1 MLRHANPNDFDFI
14 KSLYFHKEINP
25 FLLYEMDEEPHFLP
39 IFQDLLDKNV
49 LFVFENANGTQN
61 ERIGMLKLQRH
72 TFRAQH
78 IAYLGGVAIAT
89 EYAGKGFA
97 QKMFIELI
105 EYAKTQSI
113 LRIELSTATT
123 NLRAMALYEKMGF
136 QKEGV
141 LRKYT
146 HLKSQNIYLD
156 EAMYA
161 ILL

>member
-1 MLRHANPNDFDFI
+1 MLRLATSNDFYFI

-25 FLLYEMDEEPHFLP
+25 FLLYEMAEESHFMP

-49 LFVFENANGTQN
+49 LFVFENEN
-61 ERIGMLKLQRH
+61 EQVGMLKLQPM
-72 TFRAQH
+72 TFRARH
-78 IAYLGGVAIAT
+78 IAYLGGVAIAP
-89 EYAGKGFA
+89 EHSGKGLA
-97 QKMFIELI
+97 QKMFLEMT

-113 LRIELSTATT
+113 LRIELSTATE
-123 NLRAMALYEKMGF
+123 NHRAIALYEKIGF

-146 HLKSQNIYLD
+146 HLKSENIYLD

>member
-1 MLRHANPNDFDFI
+1 MLRLATSKDFYFI

-25 FLLYEMDEEPHFLP
+25 FLLYEMAEEPHFMP

-49 LFVFENANGTQN
+49 LFVFENENKPA
-61 ERIGMLKLQRH
+61 GMLKLQPM
-72 TFRAQH
+72 TFRARH
-78 IAYLGGVAIAT
+78 IAYLGGVAIAP
-89 EYAGKGFA
+89 EHSGKGLA
-97 QKMFIELI
+97 QKMFLEMI
-105 EYAKTQSI
+105 EYAKTQGI
-113 LRIELSTATT
+113 LRIELSTATE
-123 NLRAMALYEKMGF
+123 NHRAIALYEKIGF

-146 HLKSQNIYLD
+146 HLASENIYLD